1 MLERSRS
8 LLASRL
14 PHASPVG
21 ASSCEDKGAERATAQ
36 PKENVLFW
44 VMAPPKK
51 TLEEL
56 KNEAITELERRGYD
70 VRGKTPAQIR
80 QMLRARP
87 RKQNQM
93 RIHQGRSLTGE
104 KRG

>member
-1 MLERSRS
+1 
-8 LLASRL
+8 
-14 PHASPVG
+14 
-21 ASSCEDKGAERATAQ
+21 
-36 PKENVLFW
+36 
-44 VMAPPKK
+44 MAPPKK